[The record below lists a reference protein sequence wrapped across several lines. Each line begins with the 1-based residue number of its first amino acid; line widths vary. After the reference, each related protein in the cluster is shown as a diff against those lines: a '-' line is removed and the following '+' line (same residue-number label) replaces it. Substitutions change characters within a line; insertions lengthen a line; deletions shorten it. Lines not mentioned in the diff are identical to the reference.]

1 MGILSN
7 IAGAC
12 APLAAEAAE
21 ALAETVWPTRCAICD
36 APGQVLCDSCRA
48 SLPYVDWWRACPRC
62 GAPFGRVQCCEC
74 NEVMLAAQGR
84 TQPAF
89 DGMAAAVSFD
99 EGAARIVR
107 TWKDAGERRLAP
119 EMARLMLPQVP
130 PAWLANAVAAP
141 IPASATARRR
151 RGFDHG
157 RELACTVADLAGI
170 PVIEALARPRT
181 FDQRALGRRGR
192 IANLQGRFQTLPG
205 ATVPAR
211 ILLIDDVC
219 TTGST
224 MNAACDA
231 LRAAGA
237 VELHCLVFARV

>member
-1 MGILSN
+1 
-7 IAGAC
+7 
-12 APLAAEAAE
+12 
-21 ALAETVWPTRCAICD
+21 
-36 APGQVLCDSCRA
+36 
-48 SLPYVDWWRACPRC
+48 
-62 GAPFGRVQCCEC
+62 
-74 NEVMLAAQGR
+74 MLAAQGR

-89 DGMAAAVSFD
+89 DGMAAAVSFE

-107 TWKDAGERRLAP
+107 TWKDAGERRLAS

-130 PAWLANAVAAP
+130 PAWLAGATATP
-141 IPASATARRR
+141 IPASAAARRR

-157 RELACTVADLAGI
+157 RELACAVAGMAGI
-170 PVIEALARPRT
+170 PMVEALARPRT

-192 IANLQGRFQTLPG
+192 IRNLQGRFQTLPG

>member
-1 MGILSN
+1 MGMLSN

-12 APLAAEAAE
+12 APIAAEAAE

-36 APGQVLCDSCRA
+36 APGHVLCDSCRMA
-48 SLPYVDWWRACPRC
+48 LAYVDWWRACPRC
-62 GAPFGRVQCCEC
+62 GAPFGRLQCCEC

-89 DGMAAAVSFD
+89 DGMAAAVSFE

-107 TWKDAGERRLAP
+107 TWKDAGERRLAS

-130 PAWLANAVAAP
+130 PAWLAGATATP
-141 IPASATARRR
+141 IPASAAARRR

-157 RELACTVADLAGI
+157 REL
-170 PVIEALARPRT
+170 EALARPRT

-192 IANLQGRFQTLPG
+192 IRNLQGRFQTLPG

>member
-1 MGILSN
+1 MGMLSN

-12 APLAAEAAE
+12 APIAAEAAE

-36 APGQVLCDSCRA
+36 TPGYVLCDSCRA
-48 SLPYVDWWRACPRC
+48 ALAYVDWWRACPRC

-89 DGMAAAVSFD
+89 DGMAAAVSFE

-107 TWKDAGERRLAP
+107 AWKDAGERRLAS
-119 EMARLMLPQVP
+119 EMARLMLFQVP
-130 PAWLANAVAAP
+130 PAWLTGAVAAP
-141 IPASATARRR
+141 IPASA
-151 RGFDHG
+151 
-157 RELACTVADLAGI
+157 VAGMAGI
-170 PVIEALARPRT
+170 PLVEALARPRT

-192 IANLQGRFQTLPG
+192 IHNLQGRFQALPG

>member
-1 MGILSN
+1 
-7 IAGAC
+7 
-12 APLAAEAAE
+12 
-21 ALAETVWPTRCAICD
+21 
-36 APGQVLCDSCRA
+36 
-48 SLPYVDWWRACPRC
+48 
-62 GAPFGRVQCCEC
+62 
-74 NEVMLAAQGR
+74 
-84 TQPAF
+84 
-89 DGMAAAVSFD
+89 
-99 EGAARIVR
+99 
-107 TWKDAGERRLAP
+107 
-119 EMARLMLPQVP
+119 MARLMLPQVP
-130 PAWLANAVAAP
+130 PAWLAGATATP
-141 IPASATARRR
+141 IPASAAARRR

-157 RELACTVADLAGI
+157 RELACAVADMAGI
-170 PVIEALARPRT
+170 PMVEALARPRT

-192 IANLQGRFQTLPG
+192 IHNLQGRFQTLPG

>member
-1 MGILSN
+1 MGMLTN

-12 APLAAEAAE
+12 APIAAEAAE

-36 APGQVLCDSCRA
+36 TPGYVLCDSCRTA
-48 SLPYVDWWRACPRC
+48 LAYVDWWRACPRC

-89 DGMAAAVSFD
+89 DGMAAAVSFE
-99 EGAARIVR
+99 EG
-107 TWKDAGERRLAP
+107 AGERRLAS
-119 EMARLMLPQVP
+119 EMARLMLFQVP
-130 PAWLANAVAAP
+130 PAWLAGAVAAP
-141 IPASATARRR
+141 IPASAAARRR

-157 RELACTVADLAGI
+157 RELACAVAGMAGI
-170 PVIEALARPRT
+170 PLVEALARPRT

-192 IANLQGRFQTLPG
+192 IHNLQGRFQALPG

>member
-1 MGILSN
+1 MGMLTN

-12 APLAAEAAE
+12 APIAAEAAE

-36 APGQVLCDSCRA
+36 TPGHVLCDSCRMA
-48 SLPYVDWWRACPRC
+48 LAYVDWWRACPRC
-62 GAPFGRVQCCEC
+62 GAPFGRLQCCEC

-84 TQPAF
+84 TRPAF
-89 DGMAAAVSFD
+89 DGMAAAVSFE

-107 TWKDAGERRLAP
+107 TWKDAGERRLAS

-130 PAWLANAVAAP
+130 PAWLAGATATP
-141 IPASATARRR
+141 IPASAAARRR

-157 RELACTVADLAGI
+157 RELACAVAGMAGI
-170 PVIEALARPRT
+170 PMVEALARPRT

-192 IANLQGRFQTLPG
+192 IHNLQGRFQTLPG
-205 ATVPAR
+205 ATVPDR